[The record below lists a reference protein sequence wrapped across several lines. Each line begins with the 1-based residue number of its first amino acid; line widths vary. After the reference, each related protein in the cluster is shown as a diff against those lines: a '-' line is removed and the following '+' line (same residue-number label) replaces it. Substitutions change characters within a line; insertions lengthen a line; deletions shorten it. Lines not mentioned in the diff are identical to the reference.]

1 MNKPATPCQCSS
13 RSRVD
18 KAKAVTAMLERKR
31 KRGEAAASDGDGGST
46 EGQPPAKQ
54 RGGVGGAAAR
64 QQGSQTTPAAAGGA
78 EGLKVLRTYGQRQ
91 PKADPVTDA
100 SAPKLSSGLLQ
111 LIAGKPR
118 GAGTADD

>member
-1 MNKPATPCQCSS
+1 
-13 RSRVD
+13 VD

-46 EGQPPAKQ
+46 EAQPPAKQ
-54 RGGVGGAAAR
+54 RGGVGGAAAGE
-64 QQGSQTTPAAAGGA
+64 QGLQTAPAAAGGA
-78 EGLKVLRTYGQRQ
+78 EGLKVLRTYGQRK

-100 SAPKLSSGLLQ
+100 SAPMLSSGLLQ

-118 GAGTADD
+118 GPGSVDD